1 MDNLKK
7 LGYDVHWKVLSSL
20 DFGLPQKRERW
31 YCVGFDKKV
40 NFEFPQPLAISPTLR
55 DIVDLND
62 DNPALKLSKFEHDRI
77 QYHFAHCHEEERV
90 QHDNSKYAPN
100 TKKENMESILSKSL
114 MVL

>member
-55 DIVDLND
+55 DIEHGQNGRRHQCPG
-62 DNPALKLSKFEHDRI
+62 PA
-77 QYHFAHCHEEERV
+77 YCPA
-90 QHDNSKYAPN
+90 
-100 TKKENMESILSKSL
+100 
-114 MVL
+114 